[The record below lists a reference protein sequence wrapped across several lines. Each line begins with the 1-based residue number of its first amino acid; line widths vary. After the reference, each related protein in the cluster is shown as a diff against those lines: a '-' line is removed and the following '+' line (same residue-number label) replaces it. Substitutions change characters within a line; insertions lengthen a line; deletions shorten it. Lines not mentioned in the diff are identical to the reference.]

1 MSRRKPYELT
11 EGKGRPMWRS
21 LEDKLAAPEDKR
33 AKAESEAVGSHGF
46 LSGLLGSGALLK
58 KSASRRE
65 DPLASQPAIS
75 RRGFLATSGTTAA
88 ALSLAGCVRR
98 PAENI
103 LPFVEGPE
111 YMQPGIPL
119 HFATV
124 TQRGNDAIGL
134 VVTSHDGRPTKIQ
147 GNPEHPSSLGATD
160 LLAQQAIWDLY
171 DPDRS
176 RGPALR
182 DGESF
187 ADQTFAQFDE
197 AFRAL
202 AVAHGAD
209 GGAGLRVLMQP
220 TNSPSLLR
228 MRAALKQ
235 RFPNAKVH
243 VYASVN
249 DDAAREG
256 ARLAFGQPALPAYD
270 LTQADVVL
278 ALDSDFL
285 STTEPG
291 SVRVGR
297 GFGARRS
304 ITLPDRQHMLRL
316 YSVEAAFTI
325 TGASADHR
333 LRVPAQDVERFLKCL
348 AKELG
353 SRGVDLGP
361 VGASVASATADEA
374 WGAFLTALADDLAG
388 AEGKTNR
395 AQPGRSFVVPG
406 PRQPA
411 RVHALAA
418 AINAALGAL
427 GRGVRYVAPSDPEQP
442 AVLASITELAAD
454 LRGGS
459 VRTLVILGGN
469 PVYDAPADL
478 GFAELL
484 NREGLTSVHLATH
497 RDETSRLCSWHV
509 PMAHELEAWGDQ
521 RAVDGTLSIQQ
532 PLIAPLFGG
541 RSALELLA
549 MLAGERNWRGHHVVR
564 RTFRD
569 RVGAASLEREWRR
582 ALHAGVIAG
591 SGAEPFAAELQ
602 AGAIATALSEAPP
615 RSALSR
621 ENLEVQFLP
630 DPTLFDGRFAN
641 NLWALETPDPMS
653 KLAWDNAAL
662 LSKSTRDELGL
673 RNGDVVRISVG
684 ERSIET
690 PVFALPGHADHSV
703 TLLLGW
709 GRSAAGR
716 YGTKQT
722 WPGVGPE
729 PDWQA
734 GGFDVQPLRTT
745 DAFGFATGARLER
758 TGQSY
763 LLVTTQEHGYMEGRP
778 IAIDATLQ
786 EYREEPEFASY
797 RAVEMDAIGPLWEQV
812 DYSPREV
819 ATGRPLHKWG
829 MVIDLSACTGCNACT
844 IACQAENNIPCVGK
858 QEVKRGRDMAW
869 LRIDRYFVGDD
880 LDEPEIAMQPIGC
893 QHCEEAPCENV
904 CPVNATAHSPEGLN
918 DMAYNRCIGT
928 RYCANNCPYKV
939 RRFNYLDW
947 HNHLDDPWGF
957 HGEFPEMRQMQFN
970 PNVTVRMRG
979 VMEKCTYCVQ
989 RIQEAK
995 FAARREGRQV
1005 RDGDIVTAC
1014 QAACPTGA
1022 IVFGDLNDADSRVT
1036 RADATNRRY
1045 KLLAEVGAQPRTT
1058 FLAKIRNTN
1067 PHLGGSARDEEAHG

>member
-21 LEDKLAAPEDKR
+21 LEDKLAAPEEKR
-33 AKAESEAVGSHGF
+33 ARAESESEGGF

-58 KSASRRE
+58 KTSSRRE
-65 DPLASQPAIS
+65 DPLASQPTIS
-75 RRGFLATSGTTAA
+75 RRGFLATGGTAAA

-98 PAENI
+98 PTENI
-103 LPFVEGPE
+103 LPFVEQPE
-111 YMQPGIPL
+111 YLQPGIPL

-134 VVTSHDGRPTKIQ
+134 LVTSHDGRPTKVE

-176 RGPALR
+176 RGPAMR
-182 DGESF
+182 EGESF
-187 ADQTFAQFDE
+187 TDKTFAQLDE
-197 AFRAL
+197 ALREFA
-202 AVAHGAD
+202 ATHQGN
-209 GGAGLRVLMQP
+209 GGAGLRVLMPP
-220 TNSPSLLR
+220 TNSPSMLR
-228 MRAALKQ
+228 IRTAFLQKY
-235 RFPNAKVH
+235 PSAKVH
-243 VYASVN
+243 TWSSVN

-256 ARLAFGQPALPAYD
+256 ARLAFGRPAHPVYD

-285 STTEPG
+285 STTESG
-291 SVRVGR
+291 SVRAGR
-297 GFGARRS
+297 GYGARRS

-316 YSVEAAFTI
+316 YSVEGAFTI

-353 SRGVDLGP
+353 SRGVDLGAIGGA
-361 VGASVASATADEA
+361 VSGASADEG
-374 WGAFLTALADDLAG
+374 WGTFLTALADDLAG
-388 AEGKTNR
+388 VEGKTNR

-418 AINAALGAL
+418 AINAGLGAL
-427 GRGVRYVAPSDPEQP
+427 GRGVRYFEPSDPDQGSTVE
-442 AVLASITELAAD
+442 SIRQLAAEMGD
-454 LRGGS
+454 
-459 VRTLVILGGN
+459 VQTLVILGCN

-484 NREGLTSVHLATH
+484 GRDGLTTIHLSTH
-497 RDETSRLCSWHV
+497 RDETSLRSTWHV
-509 PMAHELEAWGDQ
+509 PMAHELETWGDQ
-521 RAVDGTLSIQQ
+521 RSVEGVLSIQQ

-541 RSALELLA
+541 RSGLEMLA
-549 MLAGERNWRGHHVVR
+549 MLAGERNWRGHYVVR

-569 RVGAASLEREWRR
+569 RVGAVSLEREWRR
-582 ALHAGVIAG
+582 ALHAGLIPG
-591 SGAEPFAAELQ
+591 SGAETLVLAPQ
-602 AGAIATALSEAPP
+602 PDAIAAALGEAPERTALSAQ
-615 RSALSR
+615 
-621 ENLEVQFLP
+621 NLEVQFLP

-653 KLAWDNAAL
+653 KLTWDNAAL
-662 LSKSTRDELGL
+662 VSKKTRDELGL
-673 RNGDVVRISVG
+673 SNGDVVRLTVG
-684 ERSIET
+684 ERNVSV
-690 PVFALPGHADHSV
+690 PVFALPGHAEYSV

-734 GGFDVQPLRTT
+734 GGFDAHPIRTS
-745 DAFGFATGARLER
+745 DAMGFATGARLEG
-758 TGQSY
+758 TGESY

-797 RAVEMDAIGPLWEQV
+797 RTVEMDSIGPLWEQI

-819 ATGRPLHKWG
+819 ATGRMLNKWG

-957 HGEFPEMRQMQFN
+957 HGEFPEMRKMQFN

-979 VMEKCTYCVQ
+979 VMEKCSYCVQ

-995 FAARREGRQV
+995 FAVRREGRQLQ
-1005 RDGDIVTAC
+1005 DGDVITAC
-1014 QAACPTGA
+1014 QSACPSGA
-1022 IVFGDLNDADSRVT
+1022 IVFGDLNDADSRVA

>member
-11 EGKGRPMWRS
+11 ETKGRPMWRS
-21 LEDKLAAPEDKR
+21 LEDKLAAPEEKR
-33 AKAESEAVGSHGF
+33 AKAEEEAQGGF
-46 LSGLLGSGALLK
+46 LSGLIGSGALMK

-65 DPLASQPAIS
+65 DPLTQQPAIS
-75 RRGFLATSGTTAA
+75 RRGFLATTGTAAA
-88 ALSLAGCVRR
+88 ALSLSGCVRR

-103 LPFVEGPE
+103 LPFVQGPE

-119 HFATV
+119 HFASV

-134 VVTSHDGRPTKIQ
+134 VVTSHDGRPTKIE

-160 LLAQQAIWDLY
+160 LYAQQAIWDLY

-176 RGPALR
+176 RGPAMR
-182 DGESF
+182 SGESF
-187 ADQTFAQFDE
+187 EDKTFAQLDE
-197 AFRAL
+197 ALREL
-202 AVAHGAD
+202 AAAHERD
-209 GGAGLRVLMQP
+209 GGAGLRVLMPP
-220 TNSPSLLR
+220 TNSPSMLR
-228 MRAALKQ
+228 MRAALL
-235 RFPNAKVH
+235 RRYPSAKVH
-243 VYASVN
+243 VYTSVN
-249 DDAAREG
+249 DDSAREG
-256 ARLAFGQPALPAYD
+256 ARLAFGRPALPVYD
-270 LTQADVVL
+270 LSQADVVL

-285 STTEPG
+285 STTEAG
-291 SVRVGR
+291 SVRAGR
-297 GFGARRS
+297 GYGARRS

-325 TGASADHR
+325 TGASSDHR

-353 SRGVDLGP
+353 SRGVDLGAI
-361 VGASVASATADEA
+361 GASVSNATADES
-374 WGAFLTALADDLAG
+374 WGTFLTALADDLAG
-388 AEGKTNR
+388 VEGKTNR

-411 RVHALAA
+411 RVHALTL
-418 AINAALGAL
+418 AINAGLGAL
-427 GRGVRYVAPSDPEQP
+427 GRAVRYHEPSDPEQP
-442 AVLASITELAAD
+442 AVLTSIRELAAEI
-454 LRGGS
+454 GTA
-459 VRTLVILGGN
+459 RTLVILGGN
-469 PVYDAPADL
+469 PAYDAPADV

-484 NREGLTSVHLATH
+484 GREGLTSIHLSTH
-497 RDETSRLCSWHV
+497 RDETSRLCTWHV
-509 PMAHELEAWGDQ
+509 PMAHELETWGDQ
-521 RAVDGTLSIQQ
+521 RAVDGTVSIQQ

-541 RSALELLA
+541 RSGLELVA

-569 RVGAASLEREWRR
+569 RVGAVSLEREWRR
-582 ALHAGVIAG
+582 ALHAGVIPGTAV
-591 SGAEPFAAELQ
+591 EPMMADLQVDGIAAALRESPER
-602 AGAIATALSEAPP
+602 TALS
-615 RSALSR
+615 RD
-621 ENLEVQFLP
+621 NLEVQFLP
-630 DPTLFDGRFAN
+630 DPALFDGRFAN

-653 KLAWDNAAL
+653 KLTWDNAAL
-662 LSKSTRDELGL
+662 VSKKTRDELGL
-673 RNGDVVRISVG
+673 RNGDVVRITVG
-684 ERSIET
+684 ERSVEL
-690 PVFALPGHADHSV
+690 PVFALPGHAEHSV

-734 GGFDVQPLRTT
+734 GGFDVHPLRTT
-745 DAFGFATGARLER
+745 DSFGFATGARLER

-778 IAIDATLQ
+778 IAIDATLA

-797 RAVEMDAIGPLWEQV
+797 RTVEMDSIGPLWEQI

-844 IACQAENNIPCVGK
+844 IACQAENNIPAVGK

-995 FAARREGRQV
+995 FAVRREGRQL
-1005 RDGDIVTAC
+1005 RDGDVVTAC
-1014 QAACPTGA
+1014 QSACPTGA